1 MRRWMILAS
10 STILTGSLVM
20 NGNSLLN
27 HAKNIRYASSSVT
40 QVYYWLST
48 ATGPGATRSTSAVF
62 TEGSQ
67 IVAAGSTLNGITPIF
82 SAMHVHHVLGVAD
95 YLEFLGNTLMH
106 TPHLS
111 SQQTRIVTKEAQ
123 TVNRD
128 LATCWPRFTLEKFQ
142 QALRQIY
149 ASMPTTARAQYYDQ
163 QFSVKAP

>member
-1 MRRWMILAS
+1 MRRWMIVAIL
-10 STILTGSLVM
+10 TILAGSLVM

-27 HAKNIRYASSSVT
+27 HAKNIRYASSSIT

-48 ATGPGATRSTSAVF
+48 ATRPGATRTKPAVF

-95 YLEFLGNTLMH
+95 YLEFLGNKLMH

-111 SQQTRIVTKEAQ
+111 SNEIRVVTKEAQ
-123 TVNRD
+123 TVSRD

-142 QALRQIY
+142 QALHQIY
-149 ASMPTTARAQYYDQ
+149 ATMPPAARAQYYDQ
-163 QFSVKAP
+163 QFSVNAP